1 MPIQLTPEQLLDIA
15 RGTADMVELTKE
27 QEIEQA
33 KEHWKVLPED
43 KREKILHRRRLRSA
57 MFKILK
63 YEARNMVEEKM
74 TVPLYA
80 LKEIIDEQLDPN
92 LQMNWLGFTFVW
104 DIHPTGVPK
113 IVRKEFWIREG
124 GQFDAELG
132 SHFPSAFTEQVI
144 D

>member
-63 YEARNMVEEKM
+63 YEARNMVKEKM
-74 TVPLYA
+74 TVPLYS
-80 LKEIIDEQLDPN
+80 LK
-92 LQMNWLGFTFVW
+92 
-104 DIHPTGVPK
+104 
-113 IVRKEFWIREG
+113 
-124 GQFDAELG
+124 
-132 SHFPSAFTEQVI
+132 
-144 D
+144 